1 MSETLY
7 KNNMKYTIAH
17 YGTILGSI
25 LSIVGLP
32 VIHNS
37 NKIVLCMILP
47 LFIALVLYCIYSS
60 YCIYNRYGD
69 RYGDRSDSESG
80 SDSESVSSDPS
91 IESDSDKNE
100 LDSDFK
106 YAIVSQNLLL
116 SDYYK
121 KFK

>member
-60 YCIYNRYGD
+60 YCIHN
-69 RYGDRSDSESG
+69 RYGDRSDSGSESG